1 MENGNT
7 GEQSRTTW
15 EEMASVPQ
23 YWLSLSLWHLVPKPL
38 DVLEMRRVAWKSYFK
53 LK

>member
-7 GEQSRTTW
+7 GEQSKTTW

-23 YWLSLSLWHLVPKPL
+23 YWLSLSLRERDGDEKGGMEIL
-38 DVLEMRRVAWKSYFK
+38 F
-53 LK
+53 